1 MQKEAKQP
9 ESREDVVRMSFD
21 NIFEP
26 LDGVVQHVST
36 PFEDRTGSLNLVV
49 TGGMGIVDGT
59 MTTERPTV
67 PWQHFNSRPFVEM
80 NFIMEGSLY
89 QTHEGI
95 LYRHL
100 YEKGYN
106 NLLFNP
112 NSWEEN
118 ELIGSGNYRIFTA
131 HFVPEKMT
139 ALLSGYI
146 PEFAH
151 LAEKIERGD
160 PFVLHAPGNFITS
173 KMKYIIDGIWQCPEP
188 AGLRK
193 LYLESNILELLS
205 LQCATLVSKEIAGGH
220 GPAISA
226 SDREKL
232 YFARDIMLLNLGNPP
247 SLSELSAQCGLNEFK
262 LKKYFKQVFQ
272 TSVFGFVQSQ
282 RLEEAKR
289 MIYQGGKNISE
300 IAYELG
306 YAHPQHF
313 HRAFKKRFGM
323 APMALLK

>member
-1 MQKEAKQP
+1 MQEEGKQ
-9 ESREDVVRMSFD
+9 DAVRLSFE

-26 LDGVVQHVST
+26 VDGLVQHVSM

-49 TGGMGIVDGT
+49 TGGMGIVDSM
-59 MTTERPTV
+59 MTTERPTA
-67 PWQHFNSRPFVEM
+67 PWQHFNARPFVEM

-95 LYRHL
+95 LHRYL
-100 YEKGYN
+100 YEEGYN

-112 NSWEEN
+112 NSWEKN
-118 ELIGSGNYRIFTA
+118 ELIGSGNYRVFGI
-131 HFVPEKMT
+131 HFVPAKMV

-146 PEFAH
+146 PELAH

-160 PFVLHAPGNFITS
+160 PFVLHAPGNFITTRI
-173 KMKYIIDGIWQCPEP
+173 KYIIDGIWQCPEP
-188 AGLRK
+188 IGLRK
-193 LYLESNILELLS
+193 LYLESKILELLS
-205 LQCATLVSKEIAGGH
+205 LQCAALIGKEVAGGNRS
-220 GPAISA
+220 GISC
-226 SDREKL
+226 SDKEKL
-232 YFARDIMLLNLGNPP
+232 YYARDIMLRNLGNPP
-247 SLSELSAQCGLNEFK
+247 SLSELSRQCGLNEFK
-262 LKKYFKQVFQ
+262 LKKYFMQVFQ
-272 TSVFGFVQSQ
+272 TSVFSFVQTE

-313 HRAFKKRFGM
+313 HRAFKKRFGIT
-323 APMALLK
+323 PKALLK